1 MRNDNV
7 LVPRK
12 LWPLGTVSA
21 LAPQQHMAALFSQES
36 CWTPT
41 HWVPGDSVPSWTS
54 SVNGWPGVTNMMHV
68 RSVHS
73 IVPSDFS
80 NKHQRKDPEDVGTER
95 CSGRDLRSR
104 PSSEPDSACAD
115 STVSGSPQGWGHHS
129 HWHREAD
136 HLTLGHTAGEGRAES
151 NPLWSN
157 LESICFAP

>member
-12 LWPLGTVSA
+12 PWPLKAVSA
-21 LAPQQHMAALFSQES
+21 LARQWQMVMLFSQES

-41 HWVPGDSVPSWTS
+41 HWVHGDSVPSWTS
-54 SVNGWPGVTNMMHV
+54 SVNGWPGVTNTMHV
-68 RSVHS
+68 CSVHS
-73 IVPSDFS
+73 IVPSTS
-80 NKHQRKDPEDVGTER
+80 VTNRKDPEDVGTER

-104 PSSEPDSACAD
+104 PSSETDSACVD

-157 LESICFAP
+157 LKSICFAP